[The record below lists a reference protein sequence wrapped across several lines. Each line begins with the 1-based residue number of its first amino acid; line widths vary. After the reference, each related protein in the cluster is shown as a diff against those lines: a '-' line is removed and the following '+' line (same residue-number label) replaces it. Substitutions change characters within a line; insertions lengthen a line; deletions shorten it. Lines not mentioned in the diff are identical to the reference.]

1 MINRQRVLE
10 EFYELVKID
19 SPTRDERKVADR
31 LKAGLEALNLTVSED
46 NAGDVI
52 GGNCGNVFGYLKGN
66 IPQAPVILLSAH
78 MDTVEPGRGIEPLL
92 KNGLITSSGNTILG
106 ADNKSGIVPILEAL
120 RIIQE
125 HNIPHGDIQVVFC
138 VAEEG
143 GLNGSRNLDQDL
155 LKADIGFVL
164 DAEGKPGKI
173 TLSAPGQDSIK
184 VSVQGKA
191 AHAGI
196 APEDGISAILVAS
209 NAITE
214 MQLGRIDEETTA
226 NIGTI
231 HGGLATNIVA
241 EQVKITCEARS
252 RILSKLERQTEHM
265 IQAFKKS
272 AQSMGAEISIEV
284 KRAYNPFS
292 LRSDSQVARVAS
304 QAAQNLGLE
313 PSFISTGGGSD
324 ANYFNQYG
332 VPSAVLGIG
341 IQKFHTVEEYIEEED
356 LYQSAEWV
364 VEIIKEVGRLRK

>member
-31 LKAGLEALNLTVSED
+31 LKTGLEALNLTVSED
-46 NAGDVI
+46 KAGDVI

-66 IPQAPVILLSAH
+66 IPETPVILLSAH
-78 MDTVEPGRGIEPLL
+78 MDTVEPGREIEPLL
-92 KNGLITSSGNTILG
+92 KNGVITSAGNTILG
-106 ADNKSGIVPILEAL
+106 ADNKAGIVPILEAL

-143 GLNGSRNLDQDL
+143 GLNGSRNLDQSL

-164 DAEGKPGKI
+164 DAEGRPGKI
-173 TLSAPGQDSIK
+173 TLSAPGQDSMS
-184 VSVQGKA
+184 VSIQGKA

-196 APEDGISAILVAS
+196 APEDGISAIVVAS
-209 NAITE
+209 KAINE

-241 EQVKITCEARS
+241 DHVKITCEARS

-265 IQAFKKS
+265 IQAFKKA
-272 AQSMGAEISIEV
+272 AQSMGSEISIEV
-284 KRAYNPFS
+284 KRAYSPFS

-304 QAAQNLGLE
+304 QAAQNLGFE

-341 IQKFHTVEEYIEEED
+341 IQKFHTVEECIEEED